1 MAEARR
7 GLGRGL
13 SALLGDPSAAPRGGA
28 SEPSADA
35 AADLRQ
41 IAVERIRPNPHQ
53 PRTRIDEAALAALAE
68 SIATSGVVQ
77 PVVVRPADA
86 AGSHELIAGERR
98 WRAAGRAGLEVIPAI
113 VRDADDRERLEL
125 ALVENMVRED
135 LNAIEVA
142 TACAVLIEDF
152 GISHAEVARRLGRSR
167 PVVSNLLRLLE
178 LPDDVQARVVEGDLS
193 EGAAR
198 AVLMADGAR
207 ARRRL
212 AARAV
217 AEGLSVRQVEAAA
230 RSSRPGDTP
239 TRPQPAV
246 PEDDLDDALEAFAE
260 TFGVPARTRT
270 LAGGTVSVELRFPD
284 AAALAAAL
292 ATLARA
298 RGARDGSG

>member
-13 SALLGDPSAAPRGGA
+13 SALLGDPSTPAPNA
-28 SEPSADA
+28 PPSE
-35 AADLRQ
+35 LRQ
-41 IAVERIRPNPHQ
+41 IALGRIRPNPDQ

-68 SIATSGVVQ
+68 SISTSGVVQ

-86 AGSHELIAGERR
+86 SGAHELIAGERR
-98 WRAAGRAGLEVIPAI
+98 WRAAGRAGLEAIPAL

-152 GISHAEVARRLGRSR
+152 GLSHAEVARRLGRSR
-167 PVVSNLLRLLE
+167 PAVSNLLRLLE
-178 LPDDVQARVVEGDLS
+178 LPDDVQSLVVDGDLS

-212 AARAV
+212 AARAA

-230 RSSRPGDTP
+230 RSRPGDP
-239 TRPQPAV
+239 GARRQAPPAND
-246 PEDDLDDALEAFAE
+246 EALDDALEAFA
-260 TFGVPARTRT
+260 TVFGVPARTRAR
-270 LAGGTVSVELRFPD
+270 AGGAVSVELRFPD
-284 AAALAAAL
+284 DAALAAAL
-292 ATLARA
+292 VVLARA
-298 RGARDGSG
+298 SGAQEH

>member
-1 MAEARR
+1 
-7 GLGRGL
+7 
-13 SALLGDPSAAPRGGA
+13 LLGDPSTPAPNA
-28 SEPSADA
+28 PPSE
-35 AADLRQ
+35 LRQ
-41 IAVERIRPNPHQ
+41 IALGRIRPNPDQ

-68 SIATSGVVQ
+68 SISTSGVVQ

-86 AGSHELIAGERR
+86 SGAHELIAGERR
-98 WRAAGRAGLEVIPAI
+98 WRAAGRAGLEAIPAL

-152 GISHAEVARRLGRSR
+152 GLSHAEVARRLGRSR
-167 PVVSNLLRLLE
+167 PAVSNLLRLLE
-178 LPDDVQARVVEGDLS
+178 LPDDVQSLVVDGDLS

-212 AARAV
+212 AARAA

-230 RSSRPGDTP
+230 RSRPGDP
-239 TRPQPAV
+239 GARRQAPPAND
-246 PEDDLDDALEAFAE
+246 EALDDALEAFA
-260 TFGVPARTRT
+260 TVFGVPARTRAR
-270 LAGGTVSVELRFPD
+270 AGGAVSVELRFPD
-284 AAALAAAL
+284 DAALAAAL
-292 ATLARA
+292 VVLARA
-298 RGARDGSG
+298 SGAQEH

>member
-13 SALLGDPSAAPRGGA
+13 SALLGDPSTPAPNA
-28 SEPSADA
+28 PPSE
-35 AADLRQ
+35 LRQ
-41 IAVERIRPNPHQ
+41 IALGRIRPNPDQ

-68 SIATSGVVQ
+68 SISTSGVVQ

-86 AGSHELIAGERR
+86 SGAHELIAGERR
-98 WRAAGRAGLEVIPAI
+98 WRAAGRAGLDAIPAL

-152 GISHAEVARRLGRSR
+152 GLSHAEVARRLGRSR
-167 PVVSNLLRLLE
+167 PAVSNLLRLLE
-178 LPDDVQARVVEGDLS
+178 LPDDVQSLVVDGDLS

-212 AARAV
+212 AARAA

-230 RSSRPGDTP
+230 RSRPGDP
-239 TRPQPAV
+239 GARRQAPPAND
-246 PEDDLDDALEAFAE
+246 EALDDALEAFA
-260 TFGVPARTRT
+260 TVFGVPARTRAR
-270 LAGGTVSVELRFPD
+270 AGGAGSVELRFPD
-284 AAALAAAL
+284 DAALAAAL
-292 ATLARA
+292 VVLARA
-298 RGARDGSG
+298 SGAQEH